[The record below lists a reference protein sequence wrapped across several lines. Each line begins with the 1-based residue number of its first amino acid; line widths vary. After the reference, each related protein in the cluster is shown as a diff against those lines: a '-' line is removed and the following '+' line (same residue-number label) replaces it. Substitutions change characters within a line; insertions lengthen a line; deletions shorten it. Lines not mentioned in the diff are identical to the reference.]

1 MSGQKN
7 QDLNTLYSHS
17 QSALCY
23 VPFLDFG
30 DNKLE
35 IICFC
40 CKIKHDFPCGK
51 HFLPGLHPLRKIHFL
66 FSYYNLYFSFIYFL
80 NFHFIP
86 LRDWW
91 RGFRGLLILW
101 KLEVD
106 WDWRISCAC
115 FRVSDEIRFFDK
127 ALTKAIVICSKND
140 HTSNEKVSK
149 IFEFTLSALLF
160 KFGDEIAKALTLKL
174 AVREELMAENG
185 KTFPSATALTEF
197 IQNRI

>member
-7 QDLNTLYSHS
+7 QDLNALYSHS

-40 CKIKHDFPCGK
+40 CKIKHDFPCVK

-127 ALTKAIVICSKND
+127 ALTKAIVICSKM
-140 HTSNEKVSK
+140 
-149 IFEFTLSALLF
+149 ITLQMRKFQRFLNSHSVLYFLSLVMKLL
-160 KFGDEIAKALTLKL
+160 KPWPSTGCTWRTYG
-174 AVREELMAENG
+174 REW
-185 KTFPSATALTEF
+185 
-197 IQNRI
+197 